1 MEEKLLEY
9 PTLEQMEQEVDRL
22 RYQKRYGRAL
32 RGTVYALI
40 VVAAMAILVAVL
52 WMPVLQI
59 TGVSMSPTLND
70 GDLVVAVKT
79 SDYQTGDIAAFYYNN
94 KILIK
99 RVIASP
105 GDWVDIDNAGN
116 VYVNGAL
123 LEEPYLTEK
132 SLGECNI
139 TLPYQVPDGRIFVM
153 GDDTMQGSSLPIGGE
168 STHAAITG
176 HRGLPSSRLL
186 TDLDQM
192 AVGDTFVVYVLNE
205 ILTYEVD
212 QIRIVEPEDMSNLAI
227 EEGRDLC
234 TLVTCTPYGV
244 NSHRLLVRGHRV
256 ENAAG
261 VSAVSA
267 RVTADA
273 IQVDTLLV
281 APIVAIPILLSLL
294 AVFLLRDK
302 MIPAVQTDSIG
313 EQETDETDEN
323 P

>member
-1 MEEKLLEY
+1 
-9 PTLEQMEQEVDRL
+9 
-22 RYQKRYGRAL
+22 
-32 RGTVYALI
+32 
-40 VVAAMAILVAVL
+40 
-52 WMPVLQI
+52 
-59 TGVSMSPTLND
+59 
-70 GDLVVAVKT
+70 
-79 SDYQTGDIAAFYYNN
+79 
-94 KILIK
+94 
-99 RVIASP
+99 
-105 GDWVDIDNAGN
+105 
-116 VYVNGAL
+116 
-123 LEEPYLTEK
+123 
-132 SLGECNI
+132 
-139 TLPYQVPDGRIFVM
+139 
-153 GDDTMQGSSLPIGGE
+153 MQGSSLPIGGE

>member
-123 LEEPYLTEK
+123 LEEPYRTEK

-153 GDDTMQGSSLPIGGE
+153 GDDRAVSLDSRTTAVGPIGREQVLGRVLVRVWPL
-168 STHAAITG
+168 S
-176 HRGLPSSRLL
+176 
-186 TDLDQM
+186 
-192 AVGDTFVVYVLNE
+192 AVGK
-205 ILTYEVD
+205 I
-212 QIRIVEPEDMSNLAI
+212 S
-227 EEGRDLC
+227 
-234 TLVTCTPYGV
+234 
-244 NSHRLLVRGHRV
+244 
-256 ENAAG
+256 
-261 VSAVSA
+261 
-267 RVTADA
+267 
-273 IQVDTLLV
+273 
-281 APIVAIPILLSLL
+281 
-294 AVFLLRDK
+294 
-302 MIPAVQTDSIG
+302 
-313 EQETDETDEN
+313 
-323 P
+323 

>member
-153 GDDTMQGSSLPIGGE
+153 GDDRAVSLDSRTTAVGPIGREQVLGRVLVRVWPL
-168 STHAAITG
+168 S
-176 HRGLPSSRLL
+176 
-186 TDLDQM
+186 
-192 AVGDTFVVYVLNE
+192 AVGK
-205 ILTYEVD
+205 I
-212 QIRIVEPEDMSNLAI
+212 S
-227 EEGRDLC
+227 
-234 TLVTCTPYGV
+234 
-244 NSHRLLVRGHRV
+244 
-256 ENAAG
+256 
-261 VSAVSA
+261 
-267 RVTADA
+267 
-273 IQVDTLLV
+273 
-281 APIVAIPILLSLL
+281 
-294 AVFLLRDK
+294 
-302 MIPAVQTDSIG
+302 
-313 EQETDETDEN
+313 
-323 P
+323 

>member
-153 GDDTMQGSSLPIGGE
+153 GDDRAVSLDSRTTAVGPIGREQG
-168 STHAAITG
+168 
-176 HRGLPSSRLL
+176 RGRVLVRVWPLS
-186 TDLDQM
+186 
-192 AVGDTFVVYVLNE
+192 AVGK
-205 ILTYEVD
+205 I
-212 QIRIVEPEDMSNLAI
+212 S
-227 EEGRDLC
+227 
-234 TLVTCTPYGV
+234 
-244 NSHRLLVRGHRV
+244 
-256 ENAAG
+256 
-261 VSAVSA
+261 
-267 RVTADA
+267 
-273 IQVDTLLV
+273 
-281 APIVAIPILLSLL
+281 
-294 AVFLLRDK
+294 
-302 MIPAVQTDSIG
+302 
-313 EQETDETDEN
+313 
-323 P
+323 